1 MNDAI
6 AGLVG
11 ALIGSA
17 ATAVGALAQARGAH
31 AQARAA
37 QDAADAGQA
46 QWARESQRNAWF
58 AFHDVSRELESQ
70 IFSFA
75 VYMRA
80 VHSES
85 PLSPD
90 VWARKGCRESVQA
103 MLQSMR
109 KLNEAREIIK
119 LHGHGEVTAA
129 AEGVSRACASF
140 VRGARS
146 WVDLRMRHED
156 SMVPWD
162 DRRHAVKQARS
173 RFEETVANAN
183 RTTSSSSSPSP

>member
-17 ATAVGALAQARGAH
+17 LTATGALAQARGAH

-37 QDAADAGQA
+37 QDAADAGRA
-46 QWARESQRNAWF
+46 QWARESQDNAWF
-58 AFHDVSRELESQ
+58 TFHDISREMESH
-70 IFSFA
+70 IFAFA
-75 VYMRA
+75 IYMRA

-90 VWARKGCRESVQA
+90 VRARKACRASVQA
-103 MLQSMR
+103 MLQSMG
-109 KLNEAREIIK
+109 KLNEAWEITK
-119 LHGHGEVTAA
+119 LHGHDEVTAA
-129 AEGVSRACASF
+129 AEGVARACASF
-140 VRGARS
+140 VSRAEW
-146 WVDLRMRHED
+146 WVDLRMRQED

-173 RFEETVANAN
+173 RFEETVANAHQ
-183 RTTSSSSSPSP
+183 TTNSPSTPSS